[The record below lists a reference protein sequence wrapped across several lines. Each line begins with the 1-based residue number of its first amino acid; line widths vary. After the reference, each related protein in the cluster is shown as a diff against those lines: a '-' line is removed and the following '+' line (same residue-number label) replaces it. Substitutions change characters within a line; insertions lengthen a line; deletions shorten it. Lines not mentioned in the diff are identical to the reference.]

1 MYSQHTKDG
10 KNDQPKDAKN
20 KHRHGR
26 LYVKNRLTNIINDLP
41 RTRRLGI
48 DKTDHRLHCCLLA
61 EPRLVGVLSFST
73 VEQMT
78 P

>member
-10 KNDQPKDAKN
+10 KNDQPKDAN
-20 KHRHGR
+20 INHR
-26 LYVKNRLTNIINDLP
+26 N
-41 RTRRLGI
+41 RRLGI
-48 DKTDHRLHCCLLA
+48 DKTDHRLHCYLLA
-61 EPRLVGVLSFST
+61 EPRLVEVLSFST